1 MNKLALLSIAL
12 AALALAQT
20 PEAAKKPEFE
30 VASVRPAK
38 DDNSHDVTGRSGFF
52 RTHNVTLKRLIAI
65 AYHID
70 IGEDLGEVSGGPK
83 WVYSDGFDVNAKIP
97 DEFAH
102 GAGARQRLGQMLQS
116 LLADRFQ
123 LVIRREQRQVAGY
136 ALLTAAK
143 RPKMEPAKPGEKG
156 QSVRSHNGRLTAVNS
171 TMQTLA
177 GHLSAAIE
185 KPVADHT
192 GLTGGFNFELDW
204 MPERLSAKP
213 EASSDSGPS
222 IFTALQ
228 EQLGLKLESA
238 QVPIQVIVIDRAE
251 RPSEN

>member
-1 MNKLALLSIAL
+1 MNKLALLWIATT
-12 AALALAQT
+12 ALAQT
-20 PEAAKKPEFE
+20 PESEKKPEFE

-38 DDNSHDVTGRSGFF
+38 DDNSQDVTGRAGFF

-102 GAGARQRLGQMLQS
+102 GPGAAATGQMLQS

-123 LVIRREQRQVAGY
+123 LVIHREQRQASGY
-136 ALLTAAK
+136 ALVVSAK
-143 RPKMEPAKPGEKG
+143 GPKMEPAKAGEKG
-156 QSVRSHNGRLTAVNS
+156 QSMRSHNGRLTAVNA
-171 TMQTLA
+171 TMQALA
-177 GHLSAAIE
+177 GHLSSAIE
-185 KPVADHT
+185 KPVVDHT

-228 EQLGLKLESA
+228 EELGLKLESA
-238 QVPIQVIVIDRAE
+238 QVPIQVIVIDRAAK
-251 RPSEN
+251 PSEN